1 MILRIQLRKAVILA
15 AGRGSRL
22 GDLTAHYP
30 KALIEVGDRPII
42 VHILD
47 GLLEAGI
54 DDVTIVTGHA
64 GDILQREIGNG
75 GQSGIAIRYV
85 HQAELDGTA
94 HGIAL
99 ARDHV
104 GSAPFFFGWG
114 DILVQPRDYRAVIR
128 ASRTADAAIAVNFV
142 RDPFAGAAVYI
153 DGETRRGED
162 GRGLVTRIVEKPP
175 KGTSTTH
182 WNNAG
187 FGVLTGAIWPEI
199 DALEPSPRGEYE
211 LPQAIAALV
220 AKGARVVASPVE
232 GPWFDIGTPDDLER
246 AREAYSNARSY
257 R

>member
-1 MILRIQLRKAVILA
+1 MILRVQLRKAVILA
-15 AGRGSRL
+15 AGRGTRL
-22 GDLTAHYP
+22 GELTAHYP
-30 KALIEVGDRPII
+30 KALIQVGDRPII

-54 DDVTIVTGHA
+54 DDVTIITGHA
-64 GDILQREIGNG
+64 GRILQREIGNG

-85 HQAELDGTA
+85 EQTELDGTA

-99 ARDHV
+99 ARDHL
-104 GSAPFFFGWG
+104 GDAPFFFGWG

-153 DGETRRGED
+153 DGED
-162 GRGLVTRIVEKPP
+162 GRGPVTRIVEKPP

-220 AKGARVVASPVE
+220 DKGARVIASPVE
-232 GPWFDIGTPDDLER
+232 GPWFDIGTPEDLQH
-246 AREAYSNARSY
+246 ARDAYSSARSY